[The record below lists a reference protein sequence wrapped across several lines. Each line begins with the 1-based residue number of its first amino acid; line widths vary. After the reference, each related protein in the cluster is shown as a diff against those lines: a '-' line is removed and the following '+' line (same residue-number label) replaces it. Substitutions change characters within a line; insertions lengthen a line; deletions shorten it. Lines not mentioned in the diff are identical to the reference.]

1 MVRILVLYHVRP
13 GRRIWIGCFVD
24 PSSKADQP
32 VEYQSIAM
40 PSIFHEFH
48 VKAPAPRYALA
59 LSSFEVSHPGAAFS
73 LAASGELQ
81 LRVGGKQ
88 NESRCLN

>member
-24 PSSKADQP
+24 PSSKAGQP
-32 VEYQSIAM
+32 VEYQSIAI

-48 VKAPAPRYALA
+48 VKAPAPRAMRYALA

-73 LAASGELQ
+73 LATAW
-81 LRVGGKQ
+81 
-88 NESRCLN
+88 